1 MVLYPE
7 VQRRAQAEID
17 RIIGTDR
24 LPTFDDIDNLPYL
37 GAIYKET
44 LRQVIVELTPDF
56 HFPLNYMSRWQ
67 PVVPLGMYSDT
78 KLHMFVKLK
87 IFSGAPHVLT
97 QDDIYGGYFIPKG
110 TIVFPNVWSACSY
123 GLVGV
128 SGYD

>member
-87 IFSGAPHVLT
+87 NLFRSTTRPYSRRHIRWLLYTERYNRLSQCLVSVLLWVRW
-97 QDDIYGGYFIPKG
+97 G
-110 TIVFPNVWSACSY
+110 
-123 GLVGV
+123 
-128 SGYD
+128 